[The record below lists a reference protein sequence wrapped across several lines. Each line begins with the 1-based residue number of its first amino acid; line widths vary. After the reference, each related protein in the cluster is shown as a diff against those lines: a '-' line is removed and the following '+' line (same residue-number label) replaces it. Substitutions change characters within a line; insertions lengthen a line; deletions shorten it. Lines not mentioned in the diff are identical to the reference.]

1 MFKLRSRALVRALV
15 LSFAIAVGPVGAG
28 EAAAKCKSRG
38 EAVIKQRQLIIYFVQ
53 TATGAEYRGC
63 DVKTSRVTRLVT
75 KGQSYSTEQ
84 IVAHGRHATVVESVD
99 PFSTSDSQ
107 KKVVT
112 IWDLARGKPFA
123 TDEIEAEFE
132 RSRPVPQ
139 LFDDGFGDPVTAV
152 SYLTGGKRVLD
163 VVSNKGRKRLSDGG
177 VKPNSVSVSQR
188 VVRWTEGS
196 KKKSKKI

>member
-1 MFKLRSRALVRALV
+1 MLNLPSRALLRALV
-15 LSFAIAVGPVGAG
+15 LSVALVLGPVGVG

-38 EAVIKQRQLIIYFVQ
+38 EAVIKQRQLIIYFVE

-75 KGQSYSTEQ
+75 KGQTYSTEQ
-84 IVAHGRHATVVESVD
+84 IAAHGRHATVVEAID
-99 PFSTSDSQ
+99 PFSTSDVQ

-112 IWDLARGKPFA
+112 IWDLRRGKPFA
-123 TDEIEAEFE
+123 TDEIDAEFE

-139 LFDDGFGDPVTAV
+139 LFDDVLGDPVTAV

-163 VVSNKGRKRLSDGG
+163 VVSDNGTKRLSEGG
-177 VKPNSVSVSQR
+177 VKPNSVSVSGR

-196 KKKSKKI
+196 KRRSRKV

>member
-1 MFKLRSRALVRALV
+1 MFKLRPRAVLGALV
-15 LSFAIAVGPVGAG
+15 LSFAIVAGPVGVG

-38 EAVIKQRQLIIYFVQ
+38 EAVIKQRKLIIYFVQ
-53 TATGAEYRGC
+53 SASGAEYRGC

-84 IVAHGRHATVVESVD
+84 ITAHGRHATVVESVD
-99 PFSTSDSQ
+99 PFGASDTQ

-123 TDEIEAEFE
+123 TDEIDAEFE
-132 RSRPVPQ
+132 DSRPVPQ
-139 LFDDGFGDPVTAV
+139 LFDDVLGDPVTAV
-152 SYLTGGKRVLD
+152 TYLTGGKRVLD
-163 VVSNKGRKRLSDGG
+163 IVSNKGTKRLSEGG
-177 VKPNSVSVSQR
+177 VKPNSVTVSGR

-196 KKKSKKI
+196 KKRSRKV